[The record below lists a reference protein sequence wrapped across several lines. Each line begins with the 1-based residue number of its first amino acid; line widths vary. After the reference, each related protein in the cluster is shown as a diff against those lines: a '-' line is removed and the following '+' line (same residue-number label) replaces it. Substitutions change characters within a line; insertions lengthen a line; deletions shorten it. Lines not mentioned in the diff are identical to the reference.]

1 MAVYR
6 RDTAFNE
13 LFIKP
18 IRGLYLDHTISTE
31 EFKDRNASVMKNRWI
46 DTQHGSAGEKIYE
59 LYDPENEGEL
69 IKESLQEWLC
79 DNRNEITQCIG
90 IALRNHEKSYAEWFR
105 YVDSRSGPDELA
117 LYGLSRKHGI
127 HTAVF
132 NKSYVWTTLADH
144 ELRSDEEIISLCGV
158 NLLFLDETTYGI
170 IRKIRVPNPSTIEQK
185 TPVSKS
191 RQKNTKT
198 TCRESGRKKSTKP
211 DTPSS
216 RGRRTRTLSE
226 SRQASFGI
234 QSPPVATRTSSR
246 TRTAVDYLSLND
258 GLEDDDLSSP
268 RRKKKLTY
276 RPGSGPSAT
285 RQAAS
290 KHTNSP
296 EAKTTD
302 KHQTKASLSA
312 VPPTPAVPSTSQG
325 AQDQTTKPLTG
336 VQLDIDEQLPDLV
349 LASNKL
355 EASEATGAVSTEEE
369 RDAAETLLSLGEA
382 RDNTLDDDDENT
394 MLMPIGGPNPVV
406 DVAPEPIKLD
416 QVDVDKAIAEL
427 IQNNEDDQTDLA
439 DKTENKTPTVD
450 VDCDKVVEAE
460 PKGAAK
466 ETEPNTRGKLKTKT
480 YVLKKKVE
488 TRKRTFKCSECN
500 VTKRTIKELN
510 THHEECHNPQICGVC
525 GKLFK
530 LASSLARHMYEHNKP
545 KFKCDKCDYM
555 CQFASE
561 LTTHRIVHHKNP
573 SHQCMKANC
582 GKWFMRKWDL
592 TLHLQKHEG
601 VRHTCDHTGC
611 SFYADTRKQLKEHR
625 KKHTDDHSHVCT
637 QCG

>member
-18 IRGLYLDHTISTE
+18 IRGLYLDHTISIE

-132 NKSYVWTTLADH
+132 NKGYVWTTLADH
-144 ELRSDEEIISLCGV
+144 VLRSDEEIISLCGV

-198 TCRESGRKKSTKP
+198 TCRESGRKKNTKP
-211 DTPSS
+211 KTKQSSDTPSS

-234 QSPPVATRTSSR
+234 QSLPVTTRTSSH

-268 RRKKKLTY
+268 RRKKKQTY

-290 KHTNSP
+290 KHTNSS

-302 KHQTKASLSA
+302 KHQTKAVLSA
-312 VPPTPAVPSTSQG
+312 VPPTPAIPSTSEG

-336 VQLDIDEQLPDLV
+336 VQLDKDEQLPDLV
-349 LASNKL
+349 LTSNEL
-355 EASEATGAVSTEEE
+355 ETSQATGVVSTEEE

-382 RDNTLDDDDENT
+382 RDDTLDDDGENA
-394 MLMPIGGPNPVV
+394 MLMPIGGPNPVI
-406 DVAPEPIKLD
+406 DVAPEPIRLD

-427 IQNNEDDQTDLA
+427 VQNDEDDQTDLA
-439 DKTENKTPTVD
+439 DKTENKTPTAD
-450 VDCDKVVEAE
+450 VDRDNVVEAE
-460 PKGAAK
+460 TKGAAK
-466 ETEPNTRGKLKTKT
+466 EIEPNTRGKLKTKT
-480 YVLKKKVE
+480 YALKKNVE

-510 THHEECHNPQICGVC
+510 AHHEECHNPQICGVC

-530 LASSLARHMYEHNKP
+530 LASSLARP
-545 KFKCDKCDYM
+545 
-555 CQFASE
+555 
-561 LTTHRIVHHKNP
+561 
-573 SHQCMKANC
+573 
-582 GKWFMRKWDL
+582 
-592 TLHLQKHEG
+592 
-601 VRHTCDHTGC
+601 
-611 SFYADTRKQLKEHR
+611 
-625 KKHTDDHSHVCT
+625 HV
-637 QCG
+637 